1 MQFNSY
7 EFIFFFLPI
16 SVILYFGGNRIKPA
30 IGKIVIIIASLFFYS
45 WGRLNM
51 LIYLGIS
58 ILVNYTLTLLIIRLK
73 NHKRIIV
80 ILAVAANV
88 GFLLYFKYLGFIAFN
103 ISRVLRHSAEFH
115 EIILPLGISF
125 YTFQQIAYI
134 VETSNGNISS
144 AKLLDYLAYILFYP
158 KLVMGPITDPVSF
171 LSQLNDSKNIKI
183 NTLNLACGIKI
194 FSLGLAKKVILADTF
209 AKAVTWGYSNFASAT
224 AMDCMLLVLF
234 YSFEIYFDFS
244 GYSDMAIGV
253 SKMMNIELPMNFD
266 SPYKAISIRD
276 FWKRWHVS
284 LTSFLTKY
292 IYIPLGGSRKGA
304 FFTYLNTMIVFIVS
318 GIWHGANWTFIL
330 WGLLHGVFSCL
341 GRMFEKIENKI
352 FMPIRWLCTFGIVSV
367 LWLLF
372 SVESIG
378 QWKAILYKI
387 LLMQDTSISEG
398 MVSTF
403 NLIESRFIYDVF
415 RLNFLSENVR
425 GFSMVVFIFV
435 ACFISFIPENNYRKK
450 DKLGISSLILSSL
463 AFIWGVLCLGAESTF
478 VYYGF

>member
-7 EFIFFFLPI
+7 EFIFYFLPL
-16 SVILYFGGNRIKPA
+16 SVIFYFCGNRIKPV
-30 IGKIVIIIASLFFYS
+30 IGKIVIIVASLLFYS

-58 ILVNYTLTLLIIRLK
+58 ILVNYAMALLVRRIK
-73 NHKRIIV
+73 KHKRII
-80 ILAVAANV
+80 IMMAVATNV

-103 ISRVLRHSAEFH
+103 ISRVLRHSVEFH

-134 VETSNGNISS
+134 VESSNGNISS
-144 AKLLDYLAYILFYP
+144 ANLLDYLAYILFYP

-253 SKMMNIELPMNFD
+253 SKMLNIELPMNFD

-284 LTSFLTKY
+284 LTNFLTRY

-304 FFTYLNTMIVFIVS
+304 FFTYLNTMIVFIIS

-330 WGLLHGVFSCL
+330 WGILHGLFSCL
-341 GRMFEKIENKI
+341 DRMFERFEEKI
-352 FMPIRWLCTFGIVSV
+352 FMPARWLCTFGIVSV

-372 SVESIG
+372 SAESVG
-378 QWKAILYKI
+378 QWKAVLYKI

-403 NLIESRFIYDVF
+403 NLIENRFIYDVF
-415 RLNFLSENVR
+415 QLRFLPENVR
-425 GFSMVVFIFV
+425 GFSMIVFIIV
-435 ACFISFIPENNYRKK
+435 ACLISFIPENNYRNK
-450 DKLGISSLILSSL
+450 DKLGVFSLILSSL